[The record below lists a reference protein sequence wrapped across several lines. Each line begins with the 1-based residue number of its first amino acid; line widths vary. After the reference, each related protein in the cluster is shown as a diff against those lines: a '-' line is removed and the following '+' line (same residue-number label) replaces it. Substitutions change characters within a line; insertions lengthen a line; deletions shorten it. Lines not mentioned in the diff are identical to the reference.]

1 VNKVRTVSDTKRAFY
16 SLHTRPIKTIYRRV
30 VEELMVEIH
39 LLSVNIDFHYN
50 PIYALGIV
58 TTFERFMMGYKPQHE
73 KESIFHALIQSV
85 GADPNIYR
93 QDTQRLRSLAIDLPV
108 SDSIGWLN
116 QTSPL
121 DKDEKIQET
130 LQAFANNQGFKY
142 SRLFGIG
149 LYTLLELSDSE
160 LVKDEKLCNDAL
172 KTISNGLKISEEKLI
187 RDLELYRSN
196 LEKMSQA
203 ITVMADMVAAER
215 RKREQPTQVLDESIT
230 SPEEKE

>member
-1 VNKVRTVSDTKRAFY
+1 
-16 SLHTRPIKTIYRRV
+16 
-30 VEELMVEIH
+30 M
-39 LLSVNIDFHYN
+39 NIDFHYN

-58 TTFERFMMGYKPQHE
+58 TTFERFMVGYKPQQE
-73 KESIFHALIQSV
+73 KESIFHALINSI

-93 QDTQRLRSLAIDLPV
+93 QDTQRLQSLAVDLPL
-108 SDSIGWLN
+108 SDLIGWLS

-121 DKDEKIQET
+121 DKDDEIQKT

-149 LYTLLELSDSE
+149 LYTLLESSDPG
-160 LVKDEKLCNDAL
+160 LVKNENLCNDAL
-172 KTISNGLKISEEKLI
+172 KTISNGLNISEEKLI

-203 ITVMADMVAAER
+203 ITVMTDIVAAER
-215 RKREQPTQVLDESIT
+215 RKREQRTQVSDESIT
-230 SPEEKE
+230 SPSKKK

>member
-1 VNKVRTVSDTKRAFY
+1 MNKVRTVSDTKRAFY

-30 VEELMVEIH
+30 VEELMVEMH

-58 TTFERFMMGYKPQHE
+58 TTFERFMVGYKPQQE
-73 KESIFHALIQSV
+73 KESIFHALINSI

-93 QDTQRLRSLAIDLPV
+93 QDTQRLQSLAIDLPL
-108 SDSIGWLN
+108 SDLIGWLS

-121 DKDEKIQET
+121 DKDDEIQKT

-149 LYTLLELSDSE
+149 LYTLLESSDPG
-160 LVKDEKLCNDAL
+160 LVKNENLCNDAL
-172 KTISNGLKISEEKLI
+172 KTISNGLNISEEKLI

-203 ITVMADMVAAER
+203 MTVMTDIVAAER
-215 RKREQPTQVLDESIT
+215 RKREQRTQVSDESIT
-230 SPEEKE
+230 SPREKK

>member
-1 VNKVRTVSDTKRAFY
+1 MNKVRTVSDTKRAFY
-16 SLHTRPIKTIYRRV
+16 TLHTRPIKTIYRRV
-30 VEELMVEIH
+30 VEELMVEMH

-58 TTFERFMMGYKPQHE
+58 TTFERFMVGYKPQQE
-73 KESIFHALIQSV
+73 KESIFDALINSI

-93 QDTQRLRSLAIDLPV
+93 QDTQRLQSLAIDLPL
-108 SDSIGWLN
+108 SDLIGWLS

-121 DKDEKIQET
+121 DKDDEIQKT

-149 LYTLLELSDSE
+149 LYTLLESSDPG
-160 LVKDEKLCNDAL
+160 LVKNENLCNDAL
-172 KTISNGLKISEEKLI
+172 KTISNGLNISEEKLI

-203 ITVMADMVAAER
+203 ITVMTDIVAAER
-215 RKREQPTQVLDESIT
+215 RKREQRTQVSDESIT
-230 SPEEKE
+230 SPSKKK

>member
-1 VNKVRTVSDTKRAFY
+1 MNKVRTVSDTKRAFY

-108 SDSIGWLN
+108 SDLIGWLN

-130 LQAFANNQGFKY
+130 LQAFANN
-142 SRLFGIG
+142 
-149 LYTLLELSDSE
+149 
-160 LVKDEKLCNDAL
+160 
-172 KTISNGLKISEEKLI
+172 
-187 RDLELYRSN
+187 
-196 LEKMSQA
+196 
-203 ITVMADMVAAER
+203 
-215 RKREQPTQVLDESIT
+215 
-230 SPEEKE
+230 